1 MSRIPNY
8 LDDKNNPP
16 LVDELLLLNQSIH
29 LPSIRVFEILIQRLA
44 GWQCEFVIY
53 IYIYVFFK

>member
-8 LDDKNNPP
+8 LDDKNNPSS
-16 LVDELLLLNQSIH
+16 VDELLLVYPSIH

-44 GWQCEFVIY
+44 G
-53 IYIYVFFK
+53 